1 MKPIKLEMT
10 AFGSFKNHTVIDFSN
25 FEKEV
30 FLITGDTGAGKTTI
44 FDAITYGLFGTLS
57 GSGSKSRT
65 PEMMHTK
72 QLSKSIDTVV
82 ELTFAHNGDT
92 YKVVRTMHYAKKQK
106 LENQYD
112 DKASLKAVLYDSEG
126 QACCSGAKCVTDE
139 IERILGIKVEQFLK
153 IVMLAQGEFK
163 AFLTSAGDKKAE
175 IIGTLFDSSKY
186 EYYEKIFKLAY
197 DKLADERKESE
208 GRIKLVLDSTFN
220 KPDTD
225 RYSEELWLWRGEDDK
240 LIGNLTALLDDEQ
253 EEYDEVSRKANELAK
268 RRDDLLLE
276 RKNAEINNNNLK
288 ELAECQKA
296 LEALEAR
303 KGEIAQKRLERE
315 RIWKAW
321 YDIHGL
327 VNQLENI
334 QNRLNYEIE
343 EKSNL
348 EKRLSVV
355 TQELTQLSEEAAQ
368 DEAILSQKESLGI
381 EIDSLRKSVLK
392 FKSRDAERKNLQTL
406 QKRSDDI
413 LSKISTYKDER
424 NKTESLLEK
433 CKEQLRHLSGAD
445 AVLIE
450 KNQLVEYREKQL
462 EDIRSL
468 IGYRNSLLATEK
480 KREEAAAICA
490 ESSENCSKL
499 DAEFYDLQTR
509 FYSGQAGLL
518 GEKLLEDIRKN
529 GSGICPV
536 CRSKIQGDV

>member
-1 MKPIKLEMT
+1 M
-10 AFGSFKNHTVIDFSN
+10 
-25 FEKEV
+25 
-30 FLITGDTGAGKTTI
+30 
-44 FDAITYGLFGTLS
+44 
-57 GSGSKSRT
+57 
-65 PEMMHTK
+65 
-72 QLSKSIDTVV
+72 
-82 ELTFAHNGDT
+82 
-92 YKVVRTMHYAKKQK
+92 
-106 LENQYD
+106 
-112 DKASLKAVLYDSEG
+112 LYDSEG

-518 GEKLLEDIRKN
+518 AKSFWRI
-529 GSGICPV
+529 
-536 CRSKIQGDV
+536 